1 MAGRET
7 ERTHAGYFDYLRL
20 IAAFSGI
27 FMHTAAGGLR
37 TEVNAWQELLNAAG
51 GAAFTAV
58 PLLWMTSGCLL
69 LSSER
74 TAGVRFWPCKRLP
87 RLEIFLAGWRRYGA
101 WVFPGGLRWGARLD
115 GAESCGPLSR
125 GEDAGGHKAAVL
137 LIDRHLLRTLP
148 ELQLGSYGPRRP
160 KAVQKSPAGGPSAQN
175 PHLTSRLFCACF
187 YTGRSARDSA
197 HGAEKGGDE

>member
-1 MAGRET
+1 MAGREN

-20 IAAFSGI
+20 IAAFSGV

-37 TEVNAWQELLNAAG
+37 KEVNARQELLNAAA

-74 TAGVRFWPCKRLP
+74 TADVRFCRANACRAWKFSWPAGGGTAHGYFPEGFGGVRALTAPNLVARYLAAKTLAAIKPLC
-87 RLEIFLAGWRRYGA
+87 FLLTGS
-101 WVFPGGLRWGARLD
+101 
-115 GAESCGPLSR
+115 SCGPCRSCNWAHTAR
-125 GEDAGGHKAAVL
+125 G
-137 LIDRHLLRTLP
+137 
-148 ELQLGSYGPRRP
+148 
-160 KAVQKSPAGGPSAQN
+160 VQKRFKKSPAGGPSAQN

-187 YTGRSARDSA
+187 YTGRRARDSA